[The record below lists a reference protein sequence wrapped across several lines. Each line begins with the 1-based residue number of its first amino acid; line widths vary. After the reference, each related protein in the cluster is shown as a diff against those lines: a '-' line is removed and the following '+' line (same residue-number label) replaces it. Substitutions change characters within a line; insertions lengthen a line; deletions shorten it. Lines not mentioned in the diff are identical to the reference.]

1 MRARAF
7 LTSVLGLVAACG
19 STEQLLVGELEA
31 SVVYGND
38 DRVEVYASADE
49 EHRRIAQQSI
59 VALIPASRV
68 QSLVDGSFGLLASSL
83 KDRHDLGD
91 DEPFANQPVAA
102 SCSGVLI
109 ADDLVLTAGHCVGD
123 SRSCT
128 LFNYVFDYYLEAPD
142 RLASIDAEDV
152 YSCSRIVLDE
162 DSFGSQ
168 LTPDFAIIQLDRPV
182 TGSHFPATVRAASPL
197 SEGSSLTM
205 MGSGSGLPVK
215 IDAGASIADARAE
228 RGDYF
233 VANLDA
239 FEGHS
244 GSATF
249 DEQNELAGILIG
261 GRVPDYVFIP
271 EENCTRVNRFD
282 DSMAGEIVHNIAPII
297 ASLCDSGEGDETLCD
312 PDACDGAPCGAHPT
326 PPDDDMPPSTPGVVA
341 GSASGCR
348 VATGEAHPS
357 LLMLLLVGWLAIRRV
372 RQRAS

>member
-1 MRARAF
+1 MRARI
-7 LTSVLGLVAACG
+7 LLSLGLGLAAACG

-31 SVVYGND
+31 SVVYGAD
-38 DRVEVYASADE
+38 DRVEVYASPNE
-49 EHRRIAQQSI
+49 ELRRIAEESI
-59 VALIPASRV
+59 VALIPAARV
-68 QSLVDGSFGLLASSL
+68 QPLVDGTFGLLASSL
-83 KDRHDLGD
+83 KDRHDLCE

-109 ADDLVLTAGHCVGD
+109 ADDLVLTAGHCIGD
-123 SRSCT
+123 SRPCT

-182 TGSHFPATVRAASPL
+182 TGSHAPAAVRSATPL
-197 SEGSSLTM
+197 FDGASLTM
-205 MGSGSGLPVK
+205 MGSGSGLPLK
-215 IDAGASIADARAE
+215 IDDGASIADARAD
-228 RGDYF
+228 RRDYF

-249 DEQNELAGILIG
+249 DDQNRLAGILIG
-261 GRVPDYVFIP
+261 GRVPDYVFVP
-271 EENCTRVNRFD
+271 EETCTRTNRFE
-282 DSMAGEIVHNIAPII
+282 DSMAGEIVHNVAPII
-297 ASLCDSGEGDETLCD
+297 ASLCDSGEGDETLCG
-312 PDACDGAPCGAHPT
+312 PNACDGEPCGAHSA
-326 PPDDDMPPSTPGVVA
+326 PPGDDDPSSTPGVVA

-348 VATGEAHPS
+348 VATGGAKPPV
-357 LLMLLLVGWLAIRRV
+357 LMMLLLGWVSIRRL
-372 RQRAS
+372 RRKAA

>member
-1 MRARAF
+1 MRARV
-7 LTSVLGLVAACG
+7 LLSVGLGLAAACG

-31 SVVYGND
+31 SVIYGDD
-38 DRVEVYASADE
+38 DRVEVYASADQE
-49 EHRRIAQQSI
+49 LRRIAEESI

-68 QSLVDGSFGLLASSL
+68 QSLVDGTFGLLASSL
-83 KDRHDLGD
+83 KDRHDLCE

-123 SRSCT
+123 SRPCS
-128 LFNYVFDYYLEAPD
+128 LFKYVFDYYLDAPD
-142 RLASIDAEDV
+142 RLASMDADDV
-152 YSCSRIVLDE
+152 YTCSRIVLDE
-162 DSFGSQ
+162 DSFGNQ

-182 TGSHFPATVRAASPL
+182 TDSHAPATVRSASPL
-197 SEGSSLTM
+197 SEGAPLTM
-205 MGSGSGLPVK
+205 IGSGSGLPFK
-215 IDAGASIADARAE
+215 IDSGASIADARVD

-249 DEQNELAGILIG
+249 DEENRLAGILIG
-261 GRVPDYVFIP
+261 GRVPDYVFVP
-271 EENCTRVNRFD
+271 EENCTRANRFD

-297 ASLCDSGEGDETLCD
+297 ASLCDSGEGDERLCD
-312 PDACDGAPCGAHPT
+312 PEACDGGPCGAHST
-326 PPDDDMPPSTPGVVA
+326 PPADDDPSETPGLVA

-348 VATGEAHPS
+348 VATGGAQPPI
-357 LLMLLLVGWLAIRRV
+357 LMMLLFGWVAIRRFRRKAV
-372 RQRAS
+372 